1 MGAIQGAI
9 PILEVSQPLAAC
21 PFCRQVQARVGVEVE
36 RWGSRQPE
44 VQMETVAGRYQL
56 RQSNPDKVTIVVQAT
71 VCVPMG
77 WEGRWK

>member
-1 MGAIQGAI
+1 
-9 PILEVSQPLAAC
+9 
-21 PFCRQVQARVGVEVE
+21 
-36 RWGSRQPE
+36 
-44 VQMETVAGRYQL
+44 METVAGRYQL